1 MDIPSPRIDSQEAEA
16 VYFQGR
22 IWICGGCNNTQLLA
36 TNYCMSYALGED
48 KTEWVVEESLVME
61 RARFGMTI
69 IGDQM
74 YIVGGYGAGRD
85 GEDNPEAE
93 HTVEVYTPGEGW
105 KIAENMRME
114 EPSKG
119 ACSALINDEVLVV
132 IGGKRDGEYLSTV
145 ISYNVKEDSG
155 IGVPLADL
163 QEARYQPA
171 CTTGYFGN
179 QYGIFVTSGSRTT
192 AESVEFYVAEANAW
206 IYRNPLQDKRG
217 SHNIFKLME
226 T

>member
-1 MDIPSPRIDSQEAEA
+1 MCESIQRKMFKTFIFFFFGCLVSTRAANTYCSIIGGQCSHAGNLCSYIEMISPESVCIVDIPSPPIDSQVAKA

-48 KTEWVVEESLVME
+48 KTEWVVEESLVMK
-61 RARFGMTI
+61 RARFGMTV

-155 IGVPLADL
+155 I
-163 QEARYQPA
+163 
-171 CTTGYFGN
+171 
-179 QYGIFVTSGSRTT
+179 
-192 AESVEFYVAEANAW
+192 
-206 IYRNPLQDKRG
+206 
-217 SHNIFKLME
+217 
-226 T
+226 